1 MVENVDKMNLLMLI
15 PWMEMGGADR
25 FNLSILEKI
34 NKDSFSVTVVC
45 TVRGENHWR
54 ERFEKNAEAVFSLPE
69 TYKPEEYGDVILD
82 LIKTR
87 NIHAVFLSN
96 SYYGY
101 YLLPLI
107 KCTYPRVAVI
117 DYVHMEEWYWRKGG
131 YARLSGR
138 SECCVDRT
146 LVCNQR
152 TGRVLTDIF
161 SRSEQTVETLYIG
174 VDQNRFDCSK
184 IPYGEIR
191 AQYHIKDD
199 CKVILFPCRIHPQK
213 RPFMMLEIAKDVIR
227 QKENVCFFVAG
238 DGPQLQ
244 ELKDQIRRQ
253 NLSKWFICSGEISQ
267 MEKVYRDSDVT
278 LICSL
283 KEGLSLT
290 AYESCA
296 METPVISADVGG
308 QGELIDDTVGRLI
321 PLGQAETDIDSRD
334 YSREEIQ
341 AYSRAILE
349 ILQDQ
354 EQYAAMCR
362 NCREKIIS
370 RFSDDV
376 MIRRLEQI
384 LRDTVAQVQLQPRQ
398 TPLPDSMIGLAKNYL
413 ETYLEFEEAVN
424 PQNRGE
430 DVTLELKRIANSRLG
445 KLLIKL
451 VLKLK
456 LNKLFFL

>member
-1 MVENVDKMNLLMLI
+1 MMENMGKTNLLMLI
-15 PWMEMGGADR
+15 PWMELGGADR

-34 NKDSFSVTVVC
+34 DKNAFSVFVVC
-45 TVRGENHWR
+45 THPGENRWR
-54 ERFEKNAEAVFSLPE
+54 DRFEKEAEAVFVLPQ
-69 TYKPEEYGDVILD
+69 THKPEEYADFILE

-107 KCTYPRVAVI
+107 KCTFPQVAVI

-146 LVCNQR
+146 LVCNHR
-152 TGRVLTDIF
+152 TEQVLIDAF
-161 SRSEQTVETLYIG
+161 SRDPGTVETLYIG
-174 VDQNRFDCSK
+174 VDQDKFDCRK

-191 AQYHIKDD
+191 AQYNIKDN
-199 CKVILFPCRIHPQK
+199 CKVVLFPCRIHPQK
-213 RPFMMLEIAKDVIR
+213 RPFLMLEIAKDVIER
-227 QKENVCFFVAG
+227 EKNVCFLVAG

-244 ELKDQIRRQ
+244 ELKNQIRRQ
-253 NLSKWFICSGEISQ
+253 GLEKWFRCPGEIAR
-267 MEKVYRDSDVT
+267 MEKAYRDSDVT

-321 PLGQAETDIDSRD
+321 PLGQAETDIDSRE
-334 YSREEIQ
+334 YSREEIR
-341 AYSRAILE
+341 AYSDAILD
-349 ILQDQ
+349 ILADR
-354 EQYAAMCR
+354 EGYAALCR
-362 NCREKIIS
+362 NCREKIDA
-370 RFSDDV
+370 RFSDEI

-384 LRDTVAQVQLQPRQ
+384 LTETIARVRQ
-398 TPLPDSMIGLAKNYL
+398 TPRQVLPGSAMGLAKNYL
-413 ETYLEFEEAVN
+413 EVYLEFEEASN
-424 PQNRGE
+424 PRNRGE
-430 DVTLELKRIANSRLG
+430 DVNLELKRIANSRLG
-445 KLLIKL
+445 RLLIK
-451 VLKLK
+451 VIMKLRI
-456 LNKLFFL
+456 NKLF